1 MKKKLQL
8 IRKTQL
14 GFGAVLAVLLAVGIV
29 SYRSLAASAE
39 TERWVQHTHEAL
51 EHLETLISEI
61 TNVQRGYRGFAL
73 SADEEFLQPS
83 LANRSLVDQEE
94 KTLRVLTADNPNQQ
108 RQLLILDGLTKQI
121 VTQGDMVIRLRRSPG
136 PEAATQAIRQG
147 KDERL
152 LDEFLTVTRRMKDE
166 EHRLLLERN
175 ANAERRFRETKIAIV
190 LGSISGLLIAVL
202 AALILRRDYAA
213 RERAET
219 KFRALLEAAPDA
231 MVVINHREE
240 MVLSNL
246 QAEKQFG
253 YCRDELLKQ
262 QIKNIIPEGLAE
274 RLHMYGS
281 QFPADAARQQI
292 GTTIELTG
300 RRKDG
305 SEFPVEIML
314 SPLES
319 VDGIL
324 VTAAIRDISVRKHA
338 EEILAHTTAN
348 LTETNK
354 DLVAAREV
362 AEAERQVA
370 QVAYRAAEAASRA
383 KSEFLANMSHEI
395 RTPLSGI
402 MGMTELTLGT
412 ELTPEQREY
421 LDTVIISTNSLQF
434 LINDILDFSKIEAGK
449 IDLEAI
455 DFNLRDCLELTLKTL
470 ALRAGEKGLELLCE
484 VAFNVPEIMTG
495 DSNRLRQVVTN
506 LVGNAIK
513 FTEAGEI
520 ALTVQTVAEAN
531 RNCMLQFTVSD
542 TGIGVPKEKQKSIF
556 DSFSQVDASTTRK
569 YGGTGLGLTI
579 SARLVAIMGGK
590 IWVESELG
598 RGSKFHFTMPLGS
611 VDITETKAVHV
622 VPPEFHDVK
631 ILVVDDNRTN
641 LRILDGMLG
650 RWKMK
655 PTLVESGEEALA
667 ELFAASEAGN
677 PYRLVLADL
686 HMPRMDGFGLVDR
699 IRQKHESSRKSSQEL
714 SPELSPAIIMMFN
727 SAAHPGDAA
736 RRQELG
742 VAAYLLKPV
751 RQSEMSDAICRVL
764 GAHQQEGPI
773 PVITSSSS
781 EDSRAPAASLRV
793 LVADDNPVNQ
803 LLLVRLLEKRGH
815 HVQVVANGL
824 EALQALQKEKF
835 DLVLMDV
842 QMPEMSGVEATVA
855 IRQNEKSSG
864 LHTPIIALTA
874 STTKGDREK
883 CLASGMDGYL
893 TKPIRVVELDELL
906 TSHIAGMEKV
916 LVD

>member
-1 MKKKLQL
+1 
-8 IRKTQL
+8 
-14 GFGAVLAVLLAVGIV
+14 
-29 SYRSLAASAE
+29 
-39 TERWVQHTHEAL
+39 
-51 EHLETLISEI
+51 
-61 TNVQRGYRGFAL
+61 
-73 SADEEFLQPS
+73 
-83 LANRSLVDQEE
+83 
-94 KTLRVLTADNPNQQ
+94 
-108 RQLLILDGLTKQI
+108 
-121 VTQGDMVIRLRRSPG
+121 
-136 PEAATQAIRQG
+136 
-147 KDERL
+147 
-152 LDEFLTVTRRMKDE
+152 
-166 EHRLLLERN
+166 
-175 ANAERRFRETKIAIV
+175 
-190 LGSISGLLIAVL
+190 
-202 AALILRRDYAA
+202 
-213 RERAET
+213 
-219 KFRALLEAAPDA
+219 LEAAPDA

-240 MVLSNL
+240 IVLSNL

-253 YCRDELLKQ
+253 YRSDELLKQ
-262 QIKNIIPEGLAE
+262 QVKHIIPEGLAE
-274 RLHMYGS
+274 RLLLNGS
-281 QFPADAARQQI
+281 RFGADTARQQI
-292 GTTIELTG
+292 GTTIELSG

-338 EEILAHTTAN
+338 EEILARTTTV

-354 DLVAAREV
+354 ELVVAREV

-370 QVAYRAAEAASRA
+370 QVAYQAAEAASRA

-395 RTPLSGI
+395 RTPLNGI

-412 ELTPEQREY
+412 ELTSEQREY
-421 LDTVIISTNSLQF
+421 LDTVIISTNSLHF
-434 LINDILDFSKIEAGK
+434 LINEILDFSKIEAGK

-484 VAFNVPEIMTG
+484 VAFDVPEIMTG

-520 ALTVQTVAEAN
+520 ALTVQTVGEAG
-531 RNCMLQFTVSD
+531 RDCMLQFTVSD

-579 SARLVAIMGGK
+579 SARLVAMMGGK

-598 RGSKFHFTMPLGS
+598 RGSKFHFTMSLGS
-611 VDITETKAVHV
+611 VDIMETKAVRV
-622 VPPEFHDVK
+622 VPPEFRDVK

-667 ELFAASEAGN
+667 ELFAAGEAGN

-699 IRQKHESSRKSSQEL
+699 IRQKKEFSQEL
-714 SPELSPAIIMMFN
+714 CPAIIMMFN
-727 SAAHPGDAA
+727 SAVRPRDTAW
-736 RRQELG
+736 RQELG
-742 VAAYLLKPV
+742 IATYLLKPI
-751 RQSEMSDAICRVL
+751 RQSEMYQAICRVL
-764 GAHQQEGPI
+764 GADQQEGPL
-773 PVITSSSS
+773 PVISSSS
-781 EDSRAPAASLRV
+781 SQDSRTPAASLQV

-855 IRQNEKSSG
+855 IRQNEKSSRS
-864 LHTPIIALTA
+864 HTPIIALTA

-893 TKPIRVVELDELL
+893 TKPIRAVELDELL
-906 TSHIAGMEKV
+906 TSHIAGMEQV

>member
-1 MKKKLQL
+1 
-8 IRKTQL
+8 
-14 GFGAVLAVLLAVGIV
+14 
-29 SYRSLAASAE
+29 
-39 TERWVQHTHEAL
+39 
-51 EHLETLISEI
+51 
-61 TNVQRGYRGFAL
+61 
-73 SADEEFLQPS
+73 
-83 LANRSLVDQEE
+83 
-94 KTLRVLTADNPNQQ
+94 
-108 RQLLILDGLTKQI
+108 
-121 VTQGDMVIRLRRSPG
+121 
-136 PEAATQAIRQG
+136 
-147 KDERL
+147 
-152 LDEFLTVTRRMKDE
+152 
-166 EHRLLLERN
+166 
-175 ANAERRFRETKIAIV
+175 
-190 LGSISGLLIAVL
+190 
-202 AALILRRDYAA
+202 
-213 RERAET
+213 
-219 KFRALLEAAPDA
+219 LEAAPDA

-240 MVLSNL
+240 IVLSNL

-253 YCRDELLKQ
+253 YRSDELLKQ
-262 QIKNIIPEGLAE
+262 QVKHIIPEGLAE
-274 RLHMYGS
+274 RLLLNGS
-281 QFPADAARQQI
+281 RFGADTARQQI
-292 GTTIELTG
+292 GTTIELSG

-338 EEILAHTTAN
+338 EEILARTTTV

-354 DLVAAREV
+354 ELVVAREV

-370 QVAYRAAEAASRA
+370 QVAYQAAEAASRA

-395 RTPLSGI
+395 RTPLNGI
-402 MGMTELTLGT
+402 MGMTELALGT
-412 ELTPEQREY
+412 ELTSEQREY
-421 LDTVIISTNSLQF
+421 LDTVIISTNSLHF
-434 LINDILDFSKIEAGK
+434 LINEILDFSKIEAGK

-484 VAFNVPEIMTG
+484 VAFDVPEIMTG

-520 ALTVQTVAEAN
+520 ALTVQTVGEAG
-531 RNCMLQFTVSD
+531 RDCMLQFTVSD

-579 SARLVAIMGGK
+579 SARLVAMMGGK

-598 RGSKFHFTMPLGS
+598 RGSKFHFTMSLGS
-611 VDITETKAVHV
+611 VDIMETKAVRV
-622 VPPEFHDVK
+622 VPPEFRDVK

-667 ELFAASEAGN
+667 ELFAAGEAGN

-699 IRQKHESSRKSSQEL
+699 IRQKKEFSQEL
-714 SPELSPAIIMMFN
+714 CPAIIMMFN
-727 SAAHPGDAA
+727 SAVRPRDTAW
-736 RRQELG
+736 RQELG
-742 VAAYLLKPV
+742 IATYLLKPI
-751 RQSEMSDAICRVL
+751 RQSEMYQAICRVL
-764 GAHQQEGPI
+764 GADQQEGPL
-773 PVITSSSS
+773 PVISSSS
-781 EDSRAPAASLRV
+781 SQDSRTPAASLQV

-855 IRQNEKSSG
+855 IRQNEKSSRS
-864 LHTPIIALTA
+864 HTPIIALTA

-893 TKPIRVVELDELL
+893 TKPIRAVELDELL
-906 TSHIAGMEKV
+906 TSHIAGMEQV